1 MEALDY
7 FKHPIK
13 VGDRVIFP
21 SGADQMEG
29 TVTKLGKPRHLYGI
43 NGMQITEILV
53 KNDSGY
59 TKTKKCKACVNV
71 TLIKD
76 ALPEYQL

>member
-21 SGADQMEG
+21 AGADQMEG
-29 TVTKLGKPRHLYGI
+29 TVTKLGNPIKRFRSDKL
-43 NGMQITEILV
+43 EIVKISV

-59 TKTKKCKACVNV
+59 TKTKSCKVCVNV